1 MSQYSMKNKLL
12 FILLLVSC
20 VAAGAA
26 LFHHSGSPTSAL
38 ADHESASASA
48 LPSATQTNPNSN
60 TPAFQDTGT
69 PSPHTD
75 NTASETFAKHVFA
88 LQYSAD
94 IAFSAPG
101 TTVEQTIRFDISG
114 DMIQYRQI
122 RDDHIYKLI
131 RIPSPDITAVVN
143 QQANPEIVAA
153 IRQQVQEGVEFIS
166 SPEGEIL
173 EVYLSQPHPSLKS
186 METIAFMMQHII
198 PETVSGK
205 AQWQRSEQ
213 DYNGEFTAFYSLQ
226 PDTAPTPATDSYA
239 LFKRRE
245 LEKSVYDQ
253 ASGDQA
259 RGLAN
264 QLKPVY
270 SFSHQARW
278 DQHNRMLQ
286 SLSVDESVEHL
297 LNGQP
302 LASSNNRLVLNL
314 TSWTQGISQS
324 ELALIQQVQSQ
335 RQIELTAA
343 EVFLSNGG
351 KASQRTGAQG
361 EETAEQQKSDQN
373 AQGINTSAE
382 EAYQEIKDLYDAML
396 SLDGLERVKAE
407 SQLSALLQ
415 NFARTYPGE
424 LDLLTDDLAKF
435 GTHEPG
441 FSLYLSALSTVASH
455 ASQQA
460 MLTTLNARMN
470 ENQAAASIMASL
482 ALSPQGN
489 TQTFERFSNMV
500 GNSPLAASM
509 PANVDL
515 AKSAMVQRMGVE
527 DSTTA
532 NAYVS
537 DQLRE
542 LKSAADTSATLH
554 HLTVLGNMGQYLSY
568 EDLQT
573 YTEQSNTDVR
583 QRATHALRFVPGSD
597 ATDYLLQTLKD
608 DANVATREVA
618 ANSLS
623 YRALDNTTLDQ
634 LRLQIETE
642 SSQQIK
648 DRLQGIVDKY
658 AQDQSET
665 AQ

>member
-1 MSQYSMKNKLL
+1 MKNKLL

-26 LFHHSGSPTSAL
+26 LFSLSGSPVSAVP
-38 ADHESASASA
+38 DHESASASA
-48 LPSATQTNPNSN
+48 QPSAMQTSTNSN
-60 TPAFQDTGT
+60 TSAFQDTGT
-69 PSPHTD
+69 PLSHSG
-75 NTASETFAKHVFA
+75 NTASEAFAKQIFA

-114 DMIQYRQI
+114 DLIQYRQI
-122 RDDHIYKLI
+122 RDDHRYQLI

-143 QQANPEIVAA
+143 QQVNPEIVAA
-153 IRQQVQEGVEFIS
+153 LRQQVQQGIEFIS

-186 METIAFMMQHII
+186 METIAFMMQHIV
-198 PETVSGK
+198 PETLSGNTH
-205 AQWQRSEQ
+205 WQRTEK

-226 PDTAPTPATDSYA
+226 PDTAQTPATDSYA

-245 LEKSVYDQ
+245 LEKAVYDQ
-253 ASGDQA
+253 VSGDQA
-259 RGLAN
+259 RGLEN
-264 QLKPVY
+264 KLRPIY

-278 DQHNRMLQ
+278 DQQHRMLQ
-286 SLSVDESVEHL
+286 SLSVDESVEHQ

-314 TSWTQGISQS
+314 TSWSEHISPTD
-324 ELALIQQVQSQ
+324 LALIQQVQSQ

-343 EVFLSNGG
+343 EVFLSSGG
-351 KASQRTGAQG
+351 KASQGARAQG

-373 AQGINTSAE
+373 AQGMNTSAE
-382 EAYQEIKDLYDAML
+382 AAYQEIKDLYDAML

-415 NFARTYPGE
+415 NFARTYPGD

-455 ASQQA
+455 ASQEA
-460 MLTTLNARMN
+460 MLTTLNARIN

-489 TQTFERFSNMV
+489 TLTFERFSNMV
-500 GNSPLAASM
+500 GNSSLAESM
-509 PANVDL
+509 PVNVDL

-537 DQLRE
+537 EQLRE
-542 LKSAADTSATLH
+542 LKSAPDTSATLH
-554 HLTVLGNMGQYLSY
+554 HLTVLGNMGQYLSF

-573 YTEQSNTDVR
+573 YTDQANADIR
-583 QRATHALRFVPGSD
+583 QRATHALRFVPGPD

-608 DANVATREVA
+608 DANVTTREVA

-623 YRALDNTTLDQ
+623 YRSMDNNTLA
-634 LRLQIETE
+634 QIQQQIDVEQN
-642 SSQQIK
+642 QQIK
-648 DRLQGIVDKY
+648 DRLQDIVDKY
-658 AQDQSET
+658 AQDQSEI

>member
-1 MSQYSMKNKLL
+1 MKNKLL
-12 FILLLVSC
+12 FILVLVSC
-20 VAAGAA
+20 IAAGAA
-26 LFHHSGSPTSAL
+26 LFRLSGSPASAVP
-38 ADHESASASA
+38 DHESGSASA
-48 LPSATQTNPNSN
+48 QPTATPANPNSHP
-60 TPAFQDTGT
+60 PAFQHTGT
-69 PSPHTD
+69 ASSHSE
-75 NTASETFAKHVFA
+75 NTASEAFAKQVFA

-114 DMIQYRQI
+114 DMLQYRQI

-131 RIPSPDITAVVN
+131 RMPAPDITAAVN

-153 IRQQVQEGVEFIS
+153 LRQQVQQGIEFIS
-166 SPEGEIL
+166 SLEGEIL

-186 METIAFMMQHII
+186 METIAFMMQHIV
-198 PETVSGK
+198 PETLS
-205 AQWQRSEQ
+205 ANTQWQRSEK

-245 LEKSVYDQ
+245 LEKAVY
-253 ASGDQA
+253 DQA
-259 RGLAN
+259 RGLEN
-264 QLKPVY
+264 KLRPIY

-278 DQHNRMLQ
+278 DQQHRMLQ

-302 LASSNNRLVLNL
+302 LASNNNRLILNL
-314 TSWTQGISQS
+314 TSWSEDISQT

-343 EVFLSNGG
+343 EVFLSTGG
-351 KASQRTGAQG
+351 KVSQGAGTLDEASD
-361 EETAEQQKSDQN
+361 EQQHSEQ
-373 AQGINTSAE
+373 ATQGASTSAE

-415 NFARTYPGE
+415 NFARTYPGD

-441 FSLYLSALSTVASH
+441 FSLYLSALSTVASR
-455 ASQQA
+455 ASQEA

-470 ENQAAASIMASL
+470 EKQAAASIMASL

-500 GNSPLAASM
+500 GNSQLAESM
-509 PANVDL
+509 TANVDL

-537 DQLRE
+537 EQLRE
-542 LKSAADTSATLH
+542 LKTAPDTSATLH
-554 HLTVLGNMGQYLSY
+554 HLTVLGNMGQYLSFG
-568 EDLQT
+568 DLQT
-573 YTEQSNTDVR
+573 YTEQTNADIR

-608 DANVATREVA
+608 DANVTTREVA

-634 LRLQIETE
+634 LRQQIETE
-642 SSQQIK
+642 SSPQIK
-648 DRLQGIVDKY
+648 DRLQDIVDKY
-658 AQDQSET
+658 AQDQSEI